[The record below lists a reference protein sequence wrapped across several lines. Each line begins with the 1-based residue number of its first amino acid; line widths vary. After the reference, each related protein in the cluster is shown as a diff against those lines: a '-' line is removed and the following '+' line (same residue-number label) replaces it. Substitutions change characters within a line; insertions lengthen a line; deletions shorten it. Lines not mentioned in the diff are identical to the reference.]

1 MELKGARILLTGA
14 TGGLGR
20 ELARVFAEA
29 GSDLL
34 LLGRDEARLG
44 ALVSGLGGTGTRVE
58 RIAADLNRPGD
69 IDRIAEAARGFGVN
83 VLVNNAGVN
92 AFGLFA
98 TQDWDD
104 SADVLSTNLLSPMR
118 LTQALLPWLSGQS
131 GAAVL
136 NIGST
141 FGSLPFPGFTA
152 YSAAKAGLR
161 AFSQALRRELADSR
175 VKVVYVAPR
184 AIDTP
189 LNSPAVNA
197 LNRELGSQ
205 SDTPEHAARQ
215 IVAALRAGRAET
227 HLGFPER
234 LFAWLNG
241 VVPGLIDRALAGKLA
256 GVKRHALTSS

>member
-1 MELKGARILLTGA
+1 MELNGARILLTGA

-20 ELARVFAEA
+20 ELARLFAEA
-29 GSDLL
+29 GADLL
-34 LLGRDEARLG
+34 LVGRDETRLG
-44 ALVSGLGGTGTRVE
+44 ALITGLGGTGARVE
-58 RIAADLNRPGD
+58 CIAADINQPGD
-69 IDRIAEAARGFGVN
+69 IARLAEAARGFGVN

-92 AFGLFA
+92 AFGMFE
-98 TQDWDD
+98 TQPWGE
-104 SADVLSTNLLSPMR
+104 SADVLKTNLLSPMQ
-118 LTQALLPWLSGQS
+118 LTQALLPWLSRQP
-131 GAAVL
+131 GAAIL

-141 FGSLPFPGFTA
+141 FGSLPFPGFAA

-175 VKVVYVAPR
+175 VDGVYVAPR

-197 LNRELGSQ
+197 LNRELGSH

-215 IVAALRAGRAET
+215 IVAALRGGRRET

-241 VVPGLIDRALAGKLA
+241 VVPALIDRALAGKLVS
-256 GVKRHALTSS
+256 VKRHALTPL